1 MTVTK
6 KSYIYICGENYDTS
20 AGNQTVLTVEG
31 TYTSGDR
38 EGITV
43 SHEIDFGTM
52 QIKRNYLYKVRI
64 ALENP
69 ASDTYGKVTHAIN
82 VKDWTSG
89 VTLAWAG
96 DENLY
101 NNSLAANYTITGTAN
116 NWTTSEGVDRHL
128 VLPYNAEM
136 SATFYVE
143 STSTKSGLNLTC
155 PATALAA
162 TVEEGGGYQCTIG
175 TPEMTYNEDGQFVQK
190 WPVTVRQS
198 AFANGAVLTFTLQ
211 NALNASLSTTFEVT
225 GVEPNTPTFSLL
237 ANGASDSETS
247 ANVKASAA
255 TDPETIWS
263 HLATNKVTL
272 EVQTKGGAIL
282 AIDDASEWTNTE
294 SSVILSD
301 TKSISS
307 NGLYTQ
313 EVTFQMS
320 STLGNTVNFTLKN
333 AVLPTDESLWQTFKV
348 YVRPKLPLEYM
359 AEGVIKNGS
368 TDADGSW
375 ELDYDQTQG
384 WGFAYSEMVSKFSGS
399 FKAYYVSGGEKH
411 VANYHVPNQEEWKGV
426 LAELQNDYQDL
437 GNNGKV
443 SGTNQTATIG
453 QLHLTN
459 FSVDYKQTGYSTA
472 SSDTEIIYSIMFQ
485 NAKWEDQTTPSNVW
499 KTAYRFTL
507 MGSKLWTKVDC
518 AYMGPD
524 DASNIDAI
532 SSASWWSGKTI
543 VTKYLPWY
551 PNNLGALS
559 KTNANVIGTCHDI
572 NGVGIKHGITVG
584 NAHLSSYYTDYGN
597 NRLVRPFL
605 DE

>member
-1 MTVTK
+1 MN
-6 KSYIYICGENYDTS
+6 CENYDTS
-20 AGNQTVLTVEG
+20 VGNQTVLTVEG

-64 ALENP
+64 ALEGP
-69 ASDTYGKVTHAIN
+69 AGDTYGKVTHAIN

-89 VTLAWAG
+89 ITLAWAG

-359 AEGVIKNGS
+359 AQGVIKNGS
-368 TDADGSW
+368 ADSDGSW
-375 ELDYDQTQG
+375 EQDYTQTQG
-384 WGFAYSEMVSKFSGS
+384 YNFTYANMTSIFGSGFRSYYIENGKKYTVSC
-399 FKAYYVSGGEKH
+399 
-411 VANYHVPNQEEWKGV
+411 HVPTRAEWYGIVPQTYSDMQDHGTGV
-426 LAELQNDYQDL
+426 KTA
-437 GNNGKV
+437 
-443 SGTNQTATIG
+443 SSQTATIG
-453 QLHLTN
+453 DFHLTG
-459 FSVDYKQTGYSTA
+459 FGDATTQTGGNNYATDADMIYAIRFTGAQWEGQTTA
-472 SSDTEIIYSIMFQ
+472 S
-485 NAKWEDQTTPSNVW
+485 NLW
-499 KTAYRFTL
+499 KTACRYTL
-507 MGSKLWTKVDC
+507 MGSIQCTRIEFVYL
-518 AYMGPD
+518 GPD
-524 DASNIDAI
+524 DTTTINNINN
-532 SSASWWSGKTI
+532 SSWWSGKSV
-543 VTKYLPWY
+543 VTRYIPWY
-551 PNNLGALS
+551 PNNTGGVATS
-559 KTNANVIGTCHDI
+559 KVNT
-572 NGVGIKHGITVG
+572 GVSTGCWAIDNSGGGFLTG
-584 NAHLSSYYTDYGN
+584 SGHLSVTAVRGNYTSAGTDN
-597 NRLVRPFL
+597 FVMPFT